1 MPAALGPIDLAV
13 CGTMLDRADDDSTQG
28 EESMCFV
35 NHASMRPGK
44 ALSIP
49 RALWA
54 DRYSRFLLFCRF
66 AGSMGHK
73 KFVVLQSMLALSL
86 LTACASSPP
95 RALSSIGPS
104 YATLPNGYEP
114 LNPTQ
119 LSPIYAAVTAI
130 PGDNL
135 VRYLERKRGHALNV
149 LSLSGG
155 GQNGAFGAGFL
166 IGWRESGRRPQF
178 DMVGGVSTGALLATH
193 ALLGTPADDAV
204 LEEMYTR
211 ITKDD
216 IYKDRGLF
224 SLLSGVDS
232 LKDTAPMRAM
242 LVKYVTAETLKR
254 VAAAYDENRML
265 FVGTTNIDY
274 GQTWVWNMSL
284 IAKAGDLEL
293 YRKVLLASASFPIVF
308 PPVEI
313 DGHLFVDGAARSNL
327 VIPGMSGIQKPNPP
341 LHGPGNLYLID
352 NGRVTEPPQA
362 LVRALGKI
370 AATTISVMMEQSM
383 QTALTR
389 SYFGTKVLGYSF
401 NMVSIPDDV
410 NIGNDVLAFDP
421 AQMRA
426 AFDAGRALA
435 MQRDPWKSTPPNSGD
450 LPFWAFKAMMAQ

>member
-1 MPAALGPIDLAV
+1 MKSLVFRGFLALLLLAA
-13 CGTMLDRADDDSTQG
+13 C
-28 EESMCFV
+28 
-35 NHASMRPGK
+35 ASPSER
-44 ALSIP
+44 
-49 RALWA
+49 
-54 DRYSRFLLFCRF
+54 
-66 AGSMGHK
+66 
-73 KFVVLQSMLALSL
+73 ALSL
-86 LTACASSPP
+86 HA
-95 RALSSIGPS
+95 PS

-119 LSPIYAAVTAI
+119 PSPIYAAVTAI

-135 VRYLERKRGHALNV
+135 IRYLERKRGHALNV

-178 DMVGGVSTGALLATH
+178 DVVGGVSTGALLATH
-193 ALLGTPADDAV
+193 AFLGTPADDAV

-216 IYKDRGLF
+216 IYEDRGIF
-224 SLLSGVDS
+224 SLLSADS
-232 LKDTAPMRAM
+232 IKDTAPLRAM
-242 LVKYVTAETLKR
+242 LAKYVTPETLKR
-254 VAAAYDENRML
+254 VAEAYDENRMV

-274 GQTWVWNMSL
+274 GQTWIWNMSL

-293 YRKVLLASASFPIVF
+293 YRNVLLASASFPIVF

-313 DGHLFVDGAARSNL
+313 NGHLFVDGAARSNL
-327 VIPGMSGIQKPNPP
+327 VIPGMMGIQKPNPP

-352 NGRVTEPPQA
+352 NGKVTEPPQA
-362 LVRALGKI
+362 LLRALGKI

-389 SYFGTKVLGYSF
+389 SYFGTKLLGYSF
-401 NMVSIPDDV
+401 KMVSIPDDV

-421 AQMRA
+421 TQMRA

-435 MQRDPWKSTPPNSGD
+435 MQGDPWKSTPPNVGD
-450 LPFWAFKAMMAQ
+450 IPPWAFKALVQ

>member
-1 MPAALGPIDLAV
+1 MRVALGEAPGIV
-13 CGTMLDRADDDSTQG
+13 WHRDRADRGS
-28 EESMCFV
+28 S
-35 NHASMRPGK
+35 S
-44 ALSIP
+44 L
-49 RALWA
+49 
-54 DRYSRFLLFCRF
+54 F
-66 AGSMGHK
+66 AGRLAGSTGNRK
-73 KFVVLQSMLALSL
+73 LVVLQGFLVSL
-86 LTACASSPP
+86 LLAACASPP
-95 RALSSIGPS
+95 VRVLSSNAPS

-119 LSPIYAAVTAI
+119 LSPIYAAVTTV

-166 IGWRESGRRPQF
+166 VGWRESGRRPQF
-178 DMVGGVSTGALLATH
+178 DVVGGVSTGALLATH
-193 ALLGTPADDAV
+193 AFLGTPADDAT

-216 IYKDRGLF
+216 IYNDRGLI
-224 SLLSGVDS
+224 SLLSGADS
-232 LKDTAPMRAM
+232 LKDTAPLRAM
-242 LVKYVTAETLKR
+242 LVKHVTAETLKR

-274 GQTWVWNMSL
+274 GQTWVWNMTA
-284 IAKAGDLEL
+284 IAKAGDVEL

-327 VIPGMSGIQKPNPP
+327 VVPGMFGSQRPNPP
-341 LHGPGNLYLID
+341 LHGPGNLFLID
-352 NGRVTEPPQA
+352 NGKVTEPPAA
-362 LVRALGKI
+362 LVRSLGQI
-370 AATTISVMMEQSM
+370 AAETISVMMEQSM

-389 SYFGTKVLGYSF
+389 SYFGTKVLGYTF
-401 NMVSIPDDV
+401 KMVGIPDDV

-426 AFDAGRALA
+426 AFDAGHALA
-435 MQRDPWKSTPPNSGD
+435 MRPDPWTGTPPNSGD
-450 LPFWAFKAMMAQ
+450 IPSWAFKELVQ